1 MKNCQVKVLVSYS
14 FCHGEQAMS
23 LKKQSDLVRFQQDYF
38 GHIVETLKK
47 TDRRPIQKGDI
58 LRA

>member
-1 MKNCQVKVLVSYS
+1 MLVSYS

-47 TDRRPIQKGDI
+47 TDRKPI
-58 LRA
+58 